1 MIYYIYENKNNIL
14 YRYIIKK
21 YIFSMQVILK
31 KKQIRLVLDISFMN
45 LNKWYIKFSLKLK
58 HTRYIKLSTNINSF
72 TINLCKK

>member
-45 LNKWYIKFSLKLK
+45 LNK
-58 HTRYIKLSTNINSF
+58 
-72 TINLCKK
+72 